1 MLFRYF
7 NVMIFVGF
15 VLTPLYKE
23 SPMMK
28 IAPSLL
34 SADFADLKNE
44 IIRLDEAQADAIHLD
59 VMDGH
64 FVPNLTFG
72 PCVIKALRPYTK
84 LPLDAHLMVQ
94 NPDDMLE
101 WFALAGADIIT
112 VHAEVCPHL
121 DKTIDAIHALGLKAG
136 VALNPSTSES
146 VLEYILD
153 KIDLILVMTVNPG
166 FGGQQFMDN
175 QLDKISKIRKLIGAR
190 DIILSVD
197 GGINPM
203 TASLAKAAGAD
214 MLVAGTAVFSGGD
227 YAQNIKALR

>member
-1 MLFRYF
+1 M
-7 NVMIFVGF
+7 VW
-15 VLTPLYKE
+15 
-23 SPMMK
+23 

-34 SADFADLKNE
+34 AANFADLKNE
-44 IIRLDEAQADAIHLD
+44 VLRINDAGADMLHLD
-59 VMDGH
+59 IMDGN

-72 PCVIKALRPYTK
+72 PGVVKAIRPYTNI
-84 LPLDAHLMVQ
+84 PFDAHLMVQ

-101 WFALAGADIIT
+101 WFALAGADFIT

-146 VLEYILD
+146 VLEYVID
-153 KIDLILVMTVNPG
+153 KLDLILVMTVNPG
-166 FGGQQFMDN
+166 FGGQTFMEN
-175 QLDKISKIRKLIGAR
+175 QLEKITKVKKLIANR

-203 TASLAKAAGAD
+203 TSAMAIAAGAD
-214 MLVAGTAVFSGGD
+214 MLVTGSAIFTSDDIAK
-227 YAQNIKALR
+227 NIKALR